1 MERIH
6 QTKEMIKLIL
16 ISFVL
21 TAVFLSS
28 CCKARTIEFE
38 SEEVNFY
45 LIIII
50 NFILN
55 ILFECFNPNFLKSN
69 DKIAEI
75 LSKYLKLYKQFHPDS
90 VESDANSLE
99 SIEFKKT
106 DLMNVMPNIIN
117 NNNNNN
123 VVGGGGNRLL
133 KRKLMTYRY
142 GKRSEPS
149 FENNYDK
156 LQEFIKNIK
165 SQYDD

>member
-1 MERIH
+1 
-6 QTKEMIKLIL
+6 
-16 ISFVL
+16 
-21 TAVFLSS
+21 
-28 CCKARTIEFE
+28 
-38 SEEVNFY
+38 
-45 LIIII
+45 
-50 NFILN
+50 
-55 ILFECFNPNFLKSN
+55 
-69 DKIAEI
+69 
-75 LSKYLKLYKQFHPDS
+75 
-90 VESDANSLE
+90 
-99 SIEFKKT
+99 
-106 DLMNVMPNIIN
+106 MNVMPNIIN